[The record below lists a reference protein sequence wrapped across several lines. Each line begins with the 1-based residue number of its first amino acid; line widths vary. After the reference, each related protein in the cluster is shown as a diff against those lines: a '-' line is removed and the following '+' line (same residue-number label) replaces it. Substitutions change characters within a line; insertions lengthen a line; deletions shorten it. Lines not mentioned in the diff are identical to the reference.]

1 VKFLESKAATS
12 GADAGIVMYGLG
24 DWGHPAPSA
33 QPGVTGTLMLYEDA
47 AAMAKI
53 AALLGHADDA
63 ARYEAL
69 AGRESAAFNRR
80 FWNKEKN
87 FYDNGSQTANAM
99 PLALGIV
106 PEVRR
111 AAVLQ
116 HIVDDIRA
124 HNDHITTGEVGY
136 PYLLRALMQAG
147 RSDIVLAMLER
158 KDPPSYGSQIAAGAT
173 SLTESWSGQ
182 ARSSQDH
189 FMLGGAEEWFYRAP
203 GGIDFDMSR
212 SKDERIILRPQM
224 LAGVAWVKCS
234 YKSVMGEIRSEW
246 RQEGGATSI
255 DIAVPPKATATLVL
269 PLRMATEGLT
279 GKPVKPGG
287 PRLTEVR
294 RDAEVVVYR
303 AIAGS
308 YHFR

>member
-1 VKFLESKAATS
+1 
-12 GADAGIVMYGLG
+12 MYGLG

-53 AALLGHADDA
+53 AALLGHAGDA
-63 ARYEAL
+63 ARYTAL

-80 FWNKEKN
+80 FWNPEKN

-106 PEVRR
+106 PEDRR

-124 HNDHITTGEVGY
+124 HDDHVTTGEVGH

-147 RSDIVLAMLER
+147 RSDIVLATLER
-158 KDPPSYGSQIAAGAT
+158 KDSPSYGAQIAAGAT
-173 SLTESWSGQ
+173 SLTESWNGK

-189 FMLGGAEEWFYRAP
+189 FMLGGAEEWFYRGI

-212 SKDERIILRPQM
+212 SVDERITIRPA
-224 LAGVAWVKCS
+224 AGGGCGL
-234 YKSVMGEIRSEW
+234 GEV
-246 RQEGGATSI
+246 Q
-255 DIAVPPKATATLVL
+255 L
-269 PLRMATEGLT
+269 
-279 GKPVKPGG
+279 
-287 PRLTEVR
+287 
-294 RDAEVVVYR
+294 
-303 AIAGS
+303 
-308 YHFR
+308 